1 MLALHPLQRSNH
13 GSIVVRD
20 CVKYLAAALKSKAL
34 SRDPR
39 CVPFL
44 ELGGALASIPISQSM
59 TERMNSHLKLMVGK
73 LRFHIGDKSLKDE
86 FVIRFLGRLVEQASV
101 AVQWAAAKIRRP
113 VHRAHHIPHPKG
125 FGDDTSCS
133 SGSGTDNCSSARTS
147 SDTSN
152 STSSGT
158 SSEADTSSEA
168 STGREDLRALDVCP
182 PCIAPQNP
190 SVEEPRDNT
199 KPHAVQNDELKW
211 LIAFRPVLAE
221 YEKALRRDGRD
232 GWETFESL
240 KLMRPEDMV
249 RCEMKV
255 GHRAVLVA
263 ALKEL

>member
-1 MLALHPLQRSNH
+1 MIGVTTQCPGEGFLPKKVCPTQWP
-13 GSIVVRD
+13 VQY
-20 CVKYLAAALKSKAL
+20 K
-34 SRDPR
+34 DPR

-44 ELGGALASIPISQSM
+44 ELGGALASTPISQSM

-86 FVIRFLGRLVEQASV
+86 FVIRLLGPPLEQALELIHRA
-101 AVQWAAAKIRRP
+101 AVQWVAAKKRRP
-113 VHRAHHIPHPKG
+113 VHRVHRIPHPEG
-125 FGDDTSCS
+125 SGDDTSCS
-133 SGSGTDNCSSARTS
+133 SASGTDNCSSARTS

-168 STGREDLRALDVCP
+168 STGSEDLRALNVCP
-182 PCIAPQNP
+182 PCVAPQKS

-199 KPHAVQNDELKW
+199 EPHAPHAVQNDELKW
-211 LIAFRPVLAE
+211 LIAFRPVLAQ
-221 YEKALRRDGRD
+221 YEKALRRDG
-232 GWETFESL
+232 WETFEIL

-263 ALKEL
+263 ALEEL